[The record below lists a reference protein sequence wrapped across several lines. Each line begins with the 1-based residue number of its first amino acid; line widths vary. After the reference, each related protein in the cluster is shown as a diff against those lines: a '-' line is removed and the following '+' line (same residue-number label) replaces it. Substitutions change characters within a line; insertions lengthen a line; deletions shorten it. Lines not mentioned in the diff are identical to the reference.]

1 LREFQERPLEG
12 YDLVAVFF
20 DGKTFAKNEMIIA
33 LGVTLA
39 GEKIPLGFV
48 QAASENERV
57 CRSFIDTLIQRG
69 LRYQAGLL
77 VLIDGSKGLF
87 KAITKALQGYVVIQ
101 RYQGHK
107 RENVVAYR
115 APQEQRRLR
124 KQLKTAYDQST
135 YEAARKG
142 LENLKAELALVNQSV
157 LHSLEDGLEETLTLH
172 RLGLRPYLKM
182 SFRTNNCIESLNS
195 QIAQRT
201 DNLKAWKTSS
211 QRHRWLAAALL
222 DIQPR

>member
-1 LREFQERPLEG
+1 MREFQERPLEG

-20 DGKTFAKNEMIIA
+20 DGKTFAENEMIIV

-135 YEAARKG
+135 YKRPGKG
-142 LENLKAELALVNQSV
+142 
-157 LHSLEDGLEETLTLH
+157 
-172 RLGLRPYLKM
+172 
-182 SFRTNNCIESLNS
+182 
-195 QIAQRT
+195 
-201 DNLKAWKTSS
+201 WKTSKPNWRS
-211 QRHRWLAAALL
+211 SINPSCTRWRTGWKKPSPS
-222 DIQPR
+222 IVWG